1 MTELEPARAPSPL
14 AIPIFRMVWIASIFS
29 NFGGLIQ
36 SVGASWLMTSLTH
49 SPTMV
54 ALVQASTTL
63 PIMLLSLLAGA
74 IADNV
79 QQRTVML
86 CAQLFMLVV
95 SAVLAIFAWTGD
107 LTPWLLLTFTF
118 LIGIGTALNNPA
130 WQSSVGEMVPRASL
144 PAAVSLNSM
153 GFNIARSVGPAIGGA
168 IVAAAG
174 AAAAFLLN
182 AVSYLGLI
190 GVLLTWRQPAR
201 AQTLPRERIGVAVE
215 AGIRYVS
222 MSPHLR
228 VVMLRAAVFGLTGSA
243 ISALMPIVAR
253 DHIGGGAL
261 TYGVLLGG
269 FGIGAIGG
277 ALSSRRLRE
286 RRSNEGVA
294 TTGTLV
300 MATGTIVASVSYMLP
315 LTIVALMLCGAG
327 WVITLSTFNVTVQ
340 MSSPRW
346 VVGRALSIY
355 QMAAFGGMSLGSWLS
370 GELADWGGVGT
381 ALAVAGGVQVASV
394 LLALRFPLP
403 QVEALNLDPLS
414 RWQEP
419 DVAVPIQPRSGP
431 IVVTIEYRIDE
442 RDVPAFLT
450 AMAERR
456 RVRIRDGAR
465 HWSLLRDLGEAD
477 LWMERYNVA
486 TWVEYVRHNQRR
498 TQADAATSERLMAL
512 HKGPEPVRVHRMIE
526 RQTGALGT
534 PVSGQIGDPL
544 TDPTRS
550 S

>member
-1 MTELEPARAPSPL
+1 MTELQPTRAPSPL
-14 AIPIFRMVWIASIFS
+14 AIPAFRMVWIASIFS

-79 QQRTVML
+79 EQRKVML
-86 CAQLFMLVV
+86 CAQLFMLAV
-95 SAVLAIFAWTGD
+95 SVVLAIFAWTGD
-107 LTPWLLLTFTF
+107 LTPWLLLSFTF

-130 WQSSVGEMVPRASL
+130 WQASVGEMVPRASL
-144 PAAVSLNSM
+144 PAAVALNSM

-168 IVAAAG
+168 VVAAAG

-182 AVSYLGLI
+182 AVSYIALI
-190 GVLLTWRQPAR
+190 GVLIGWRPPAR
-201 AQTLPRERIGVAVE
+201 PQTLPRERIGVAME

-228 VVMLRAAVFGLTGSA
+228 IVMLRAAVFGLTASA
-243 ISALMPIVAR
+243 ISALMPLLAR
-253 DHIGGGAL
+253 NHIGGGAL
-261 TYGVLLGG
+261 TYGILLGA
-269 FGIGAIGG
+269 FGVGAVIGA
-277 ALSSRRLRE
+277 LYSRKLRE
-286 RRSNEGVA
+286 HWSNEGVA
-294 TTGTLV
+294 TIGILAMAAGTL
-300 MATGTIVASVSYMLP
+300 ASGVSYHLTLTLP
-315 LTIVALMLCGAG
+315 ALMLCGAG
-327 WVITLSTFNVTVQ
+327 WVVTLSTFNVTVQ

-355 QMAAFGGMSLGSWLS
+355 QMAAFGGMALGSWIS
-370 GELADWGGVGT
+370 GELAAWDGVGT
-381 ALAVAGGVQVASV
+381 ALAVAGGVQIVSA
-394 LLALRFPLP
+394 LLTFRFPLP
-403 QVEALNLDPLS
+403 QVEQLNLDPLS
-414 RWQEP
+414 RWHEP
-419 DVAVPIQPRSGP
+419 EVAVPIQPRSGP

-442 RDVPAFLT
+442 GDVSEFL
-450 AMAERR
+450 AVMAERR
-456 RVRIRDGAR
+456 RIRIRDGAR

-477 LWMERYNVA
+477 LWIERYSVA

-498 TQADAATSERLMAL
+498 THADATTTERLMAL
-512 HKGPEPVRVHRMIE
+512 HKGPDPVRVHRMIE

>member
-1 MTELEPARAPSPL
+1 MTELQPTRAPSPL

-86 CAQLFMLVV
+86 CAQIFMLAVSVV
-95 SAVLAIFAWTGD
+95 LTMFAWTGG
-107 LTPWLLLTFTF
+107 LTPWLLLGFTF

-190 GVLLTWRQPAR
+190 GVLLSWRQPAR

-228 VVMLRAAVFGLTGSA
+228 VVMLRAAVFGITGSA

-261 TYGVLLGG
+261 TYGILLGG

-277 ALSSRRLRE
+277 ALYSRRQRE
-286 RRSNEGVA
+286 RRYNEGVA

-381 ALAVAGGVQVASV
+381 ALAVAGGVQVASA

-456 RVRIRDGAR
+456 RIRIRDGAR

>member
-294 TTGTLV
+294 TTGILV
-300 MATGTIVASVSYMLP
+300 MAAGTIVASVSYMLP

>member
-1 MTELEPARAPSPL
+1 MTELQPARAPSPL

-79 QQRTVML
+79 EQRKVML
-86 CAQLFMLVV
+86 CAQMFMLVV
-95 SAVLAIFAWTGD
+95 SAILAIFAWTGD
-107 LTPWLLLTFTF
+107 LTPWLLLGFTF
-118 LIGIGTALNNPA
+118 LIGVGTALNNPA

-182 AVSYLGLI
+182 AISYLGLI
-190 GVLLTWRQPAR
+190 GMLLAWRPPAR

-215 AGIRYVS
+215 AGVRYVS

-243 ISALMPIVAR
+243 ISALMPILAR

-261 TYGVLLGG
+261 TYGILLGG

-294 TTGTLV
+294 TTGILV
-300 MATGTIVASVSYMLP
+300 MAAGTIVASVSYMLP

-381 ALAVAGGVQVASV
+381 ALAVAGGVQTASV
-394 LLALRFPLP
+394 LLALRFRLP

-456 RVRIRDGAR
+456 RIRIRDGAR

>member
-1 MTELEPARAPSPL
+1 
-14 AIPIFRMVWIASIFS
+14 
-29 NFGGLIQ
+29 
-36 SVGASWLMTSLTH
+36 
-49 SPTMV
+49 MV

>member
-86 CAQLFMLVV
+86 CAQIFMLVV

-498 TQADAATSERLMAL
+498 TQADAATSERLMTL

>member
-1 MTELEPARAPSPL
+1 MTELQPTRAPSPM
-14 AIPIFRMVWIASIFS
+14 AIPIFRMVWIASVVS

-79 QQRTVML
+79 EQRKVML

-95 SAVLAIFAWTGD
+95 SVILAIFAWTGE
-107 LTPWLLLTFTF
+107 LTPWLLLGFTF

-130 WQSSVGEMVPRASL
+130 WQASVGEMVPRTSL
-144 PAAVSLNSM
+144 PAAVALNSM

-168 IVAAAG
+168 VVAAAG

-182 AVSYLGLI
+182 AVSYIGLI
-190 GVLLTWRQPAR
+190 GVLIGWRPPAR
-201 AQTLPRERIGVAVE
+201 PQTLPRERIGVAVE

-243 ISALMPIVAR
+243 ISALMPILAR
-253 DHIGGGAL
+253 DHMSGGAL
-261 TYGVLLGG
+261 TYGILLGA
-269 FGIGAIGG
+269 FGVGAVIGA
-277 ALSSRRLRE
+277 LCSRKLRE
-286 RRSNEGVA
+286 RWSNEGVA
-294 TTGTLV
+294 TIGILV
-300 MATGTIVASVSYMLP
+300 MAAGTLASSVSYLLT
-315 LTIVALMLCGAG
+315 LTIPALMLCGAG
-327 WVITLSTFNVTVQ
+327 WVVTLSTFNVTVQ

-355 QMAAFGGMSLGSWLS
+355 QMAAFGGMALGSWIS
-370 GELADWGGVGT
+370 GELAAWDGVGT
-381 ALAVAGGVQVASV
+381 ALAIAGFVQIVSA
-394 LLALRFPLP
+394 LLAFGFPLP
-403 QVEALNLDPLS
+403 QVEQLNLDPLS

-442 RDVPAFLT
+442 GDVSEFLVV
-450 AMAERR
+450 MAERR
-456 RVRIRDGAR
+456 RIRIRDGAR

-477 LWMERYNVA
+477 LWIERYNVA

-498 TQADAATSERLMAL
+498 THADATTTERLIAL

>member
-1 MTELEPARAPSPL
+1 MTELQPARAPSPL
-14 AIPIFRMVWIASIFS
+14 EIPIFRMVLIASLVS

-36 SVGASWLMTSLTH
+36 SVGASWLMTSLTS

-63 PIMLLSLLAGA
+63 PIMLLSLPAGA
-74 IADNV
+74 IADNLE
-79 QQRTVML
+79 QRSVML
-86 CAQLFMLVV
+86 WAQAFMLVV
-95 SAVLAIFAWTGD
+95 SVILAIVAWTGD
-107 LTPWLLLTFTF
+107 LTPWLLLGFTF

-130 WQSSVGEMVPRASL
+130 WQASVGEMVPRSSL
-144 PAAVSLNSM
+144 PAAVALNSM
-153 GFNIARSVGPAIGGA
+153 GFNIARSIGPAIGGV

-182 AVSYLGLI
+182 AVSYIGLI
-190 GVLLTWRQPAR
+190 AVLLGWRPPAR
-201 AQTLPRERIGVAVE
+201 PQSLPRERIGVAVE

-243 ISALMPIVAR
+243 ISALMPILAR
-253 DHIGGGAL
+253 DHMSGGAL
-261 TYGVLLGG
+261 TYGILLGA
-269 FGIGAIGG
+269 FGVGAVIGA
-277 ALSSRRLRE
+277 LYSRKLRE
-286 RRSNEGVA
+286 RWSNEGVA
-294 TTGTLV
+294 TIGILV
-300 MATGTIVASVSYMLP
+300 MAAGTLASSVSYLLA
-315 LTIVALMLCGAG
+315 LTIPALMLCGAG
-327 WVITLSTFNVTVQ
+327 WVVTLSTFNVTVQ

-355 QMAAFGGMSLGSWLS
+355 QMAAFGGMALGSWIS
-370 GELADWGGVGT
+370 GELAAWDGVGT
-381 ALAVAGGVQVASV
+381 ALAIAGFVQTVSA
-394 LLALRFPLP
+394 LLAFRFPLP
-403 QVEALNLDPLS
+403 QVEQLNLDPLT

-442 RDVPAFLT
+442 DDVPEFL
-450 AMAERR
+450 AVMAERR
-456 RVRIRDGAR
+456 RIRIRDGAR

-477 LWMERYNVA
+477 LWIERYSVA

-498 TQADAATSERLMAL
+498 THADATTTERLMAL
-512 HKGPEPVRVHRMIE
+512 HKGPDPVRVHRMIE